1 MLLEV
6 VEIMLFFSRL
16 FIYSKWWGCCSIFTN
31 LRWDASAAKPN
42 CPRRSDVDAGA
53 GDALCVN
60 APRGNGLRSGH
71 AESRAAARR

>member
-1 MLLEV
+1 MPTYVHTGPLQRTHHFK
-6 VEIMLFFSRL
+6 IA
-16 FIYSKWWGCCSIFTN
+16 YSWGCFSIFPK
-31 LRWDASAAKPN
+31 RDARAAKPN